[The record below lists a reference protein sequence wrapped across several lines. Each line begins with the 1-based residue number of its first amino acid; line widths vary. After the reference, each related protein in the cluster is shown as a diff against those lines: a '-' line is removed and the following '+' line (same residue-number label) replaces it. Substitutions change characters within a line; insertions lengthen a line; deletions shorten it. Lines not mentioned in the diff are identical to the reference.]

1 MKTLVRDPLNIIVT
15 GVGGQGNVLASQ
27 VLGRA
32 LLKAGYVVTVGETYG
47 LSQRGGAVMSMVR
60 VSGDQAMGPL
70 IPENQATAIVS
81 LEPLEALRVLP
92 RYGHPG
98 VVVIT
103 NDRPLLPINVISGQS
118 RYPKAEELKAALGEL
133 CGRLYML
140 PATETALALGS
151 PILANVVMLGA
162 LAASGLLPIG
172 LAEIEAGLAE
182 MFPESKMAPNREALK
197 RGREM
202 LKP

>member
-1 MKTLVRDPLNIIVT
+1 
-15 GVGGQGNVLASQ
+15 
-27 VLGRA
+27 
-32 LLKAGYVVTVGETYG
+32 VGETYG

-60 VSGDQAMGPL
+60 VSQEQTMGPL
-70 IPENQATAIVS
+70 IPENRATAIVS

-118 RYPKAEELKAALGEL
+118 RYPDSGELKSALAEL
-133 CGRLYML
+133 CGKLYML
-140 PATETALALGS
+140 PATTAALELGS

-162 LAASGLLPIG
+162 LAGSGLLPIG

-182 MFPESKMAPNREALK
+182 MFPESKMAPNREALA